1 MYKIIFI
8 ANATMAKFKVGLLY
22 EILNYF
28 RQYMLLCML
37 IYGGKPWDWYILQLF
52 E

>member
-8 ANATMAKFKVGLLY
+8 ANATMAKFKVGFLY

-28 RQYMLLCML
+28 KQYMLL
-37 IYGGKPWDWYILQLF
+37 WDWYILQLF